1 MQKNAENVNNIYVEL
16 LNNIK
21 KNNKQMEEMLTT

>member
-21 KNNKQMEEMLTT
+21 KSNKQMEEMLTT